1 MITSA
6 WRRVSR
12 GWINEA
18 GALAGRGRTERAGMR
33 LHGAGCLRSRGCL
46 RSLPWER
53 FQGGGAGN
61 RTPRP
66 ARGQMAP
73 PGRGRAVARAAADPV
88 PAGGPDL
95 GSRVPRS
102 RRVALPSLL
111 GQEAARPALTARRS
125 SLVRATP
132 DLATADRTRACPRAA
147 PAAPGTARRTRETS
161 TRAASS
167 TRRRSTALTLAARRR
182 DSSTATTRSA
192 STRSSSRRARRVQA
206 RAQGFTETRDPGPF
220 PGLTAAVSPGRA
232 LAVFLDRGTAPA
244 SFRASRRP
252 LALPG
257 PGRLPPDR
265 PATRRP
271 ASFPA
276 RRGKGRGFPE
286 VLTRAGRRRPA
297 RTAPVSNCRP
307 ARRHPAT
314 TRRARP
320 TLARRPLASTLRPAR
335 TLRPACTPRPAS
347 SPRRASSLRGS
358 RSLGRGQARSSPPA
372 GPGRACP
379 GRERRGPVGR
389 FPRGRAGRGQA
400 ATGPPA
406 VRRGT
411 RGQGRDASSMTIPT
425 GC

>member
-1 MITSA
+1 
-6 WRRVSR
+6 
-12 GWINEA
+12 
-18 GALAGRGRTERAGMR
+18 MR

-66 ARGQMAP
+66 ARGQMAA

-111 GQEAARPALTARRS
+111 GQVAARLALTARRG

-147 PAAPGTARRTRETS
+147 LAGRGTARRTRETNTRATS

-167 TRRRSTALTLAARRR
+167 TRRRSTAPTLAARRR

-192 STRSSSRRARRVQA
+192 STRSSSRRARRVKA
-206 RAQGFTETRDPGPF
+206 RAQGFTDTRDPGPF
-220 PGLTAAVSPGRA
+220 PGLTAAVSPARA

-244 SFRASRRP
+244 SSRVSRRA

-271 ASFPA
+271 ASFRA
-276 RRGKGRGFPE
+276 RPGKGRDFPE

-297 RTAPVSNCRP
+297 RTAPLSKCRP

-320 TLARRPLASTLRPAR
+320 TPARRPLASSPLPVRMLLPAR
-335 TLRPACTPRPAS
+335 TLRPAS
-347 SPRRASSLRGS
+347 SPLLPSSLRVS

-372 GPGRACP
+372 GPGRECP
-379 GRERRGPVGR
+379 GRERRGPVGHFR
-389 FPRGRAGRGQA
+389 RDRAGRGQA
-400 ATGPPA
+400 ATGRPA

-411 RGQGRDASSMTIPT
+411 RGQGRDARSMTIPT